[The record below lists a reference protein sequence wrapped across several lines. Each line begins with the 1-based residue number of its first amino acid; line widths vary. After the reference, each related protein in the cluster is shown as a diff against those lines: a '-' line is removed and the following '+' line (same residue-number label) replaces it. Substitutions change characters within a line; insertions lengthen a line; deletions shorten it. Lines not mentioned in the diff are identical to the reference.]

1 MKEQYS
7 NFKEWLKKLALN
19 KLLFHVQI
27 TSSRTF
33 TSYYKGPETLPQ
45 LTANNIM
52 ETVGTA
58 KWLPEEDTGPAL
70 PITPNTCSR
79 KTRCGAPHT
88 STLAFHTPEY
98 AIAASYKTKKIL
110 DPLIHTVGVSPAE
123 DTQII

>member
-33 TSYYKGPETLPQ
+33 TFYYKGPETLPEF
-45 LTANNIM
+45 TANNIM
-52 ETVGTA
+52 EMVSTA
-58 KWLPEEDTGPAL
+58 KWLPEEDTSPAL
-70 PITPNTCSR
+70 PITPNACSR

-88 STLAFHTPEY
+88 STLAFHMPEY
-98 AIAASYKTKKIL
+98 AIAAS
-110 DPLIHTVGVSPAE
+110 
-123 DTQII
+123 